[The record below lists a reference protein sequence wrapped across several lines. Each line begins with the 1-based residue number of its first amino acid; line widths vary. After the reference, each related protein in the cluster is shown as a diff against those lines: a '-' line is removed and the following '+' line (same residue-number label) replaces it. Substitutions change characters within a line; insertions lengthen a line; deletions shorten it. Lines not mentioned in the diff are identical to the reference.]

1 LAEKLVRFSVS
12 MPEPLV
18 SEFDRWIEK
27 KKLKSRSDALRQIIR
42 DYIGQTLWEVQ
53 EGEAYGSFTFSY
65 DHHSRD
71 ASSEITRLQHDFM
84 GAIVCTTHVHI
95 DHDTC
100 MEVVVLRGSTQEIVR
115 FVEAASSLG
124 CIRVG
129 VPSLLPPI

>member
-1 LAEKLVRFSVS
+1 MEEMVRFSVS
-12 MPEPLV
+12 MPEDLAK
-18 SEFDRWIEK
+18 EFDRWIDEK
-27 KKLKSRSDALRQIIR
+27 QLKNRSDALRQIIR
-42 DYIGQTLWEVQ
+42 SYIGQAMWEVL
-53 EGEAYGSFTFSY
+53 EGEAYGTFTFSY

-71 ASSEITRLQHDFM
+71 ASREITRLQHDF
-84 GAIVCTTHVHI
+84 GEFIICTTHVHI

-100 MEVVVLRGSTQEIVR
+100 MEVVLLRGATREIHR

>member
-1 LAEKLVRFSVS
+1 LTEKLVRFSVS
-12 MPEPLV
+12 MPENLV

-27 KKLKSRSDALRQIIR
+27 KRLKSRSDALRQIIR

-53 EGEAYGSFTFSY
+53 EGEAYGTFTFSY

-71 ASSEITRLQHDFM
+71 ASREITRLQHDFM
-84 GAIVCTTHVHI
+84 NAIVCTTHVHI

-129 VPSLLPPI
+129 VHSLLPPI